1 MASGA
6 APDSRFDLGR
16 VAQRTFASI
25 GRNFGVFAL
34 LALLL
39 SGIPALLTGLLLS
52 LAGGGHAGQSTG
64 GVTDPTTLA
73 VIGVSVIGF
82 VYLVGAIASFI
93 LQAAIIYGTIAD
105 LNGRRAQF
113 GECLSM
119 GLRNWFWLF
128 LLAIVLIIAE
138 AFGYILFI
146 VPGLML
152 AVAWMVAVPAQVV
165 EHTGVF
171 GALSRSA
178 ELTRGHR
185 WAIFG
190 LLVIYFIA
198 SLVLQGSI
206 IGIIAALAISL
217 SPNMSQTATQLVAQP
232 LLNVTTSLIGAA
244 GVASIYY
251 ELRSSREG
259 IGPEALAAVFD

>member
-1 MASGA
+1 MNLHAVHAIYRFEMARTGRTIWQSIVSPVLSTSLYFVVFGA
-6 APDSRFDLGR
+6 A
-16 VAQRTFASI
+16 I
-25 GRNFGVFAL
+25 GTR
-34 LALLL
+34 
-39 SGIPALLTGLLLS
+39 IT
-52 LAGGGHAGQSTG
+52 Q
-64 GVTDPTTLA
+64 
-73 VIGVSVIGF
+73 IEGVS
-82 VYLVGAIASFI
+82 YGA
-93 LQAAIIYGTIAD
+93 
-105 LNGRRAQF
+105 
-113 GECLSM
+113 
-119 GLRNWFWLF
+119 
-128 LLAIVLIIAE
+128 
-138 AFGYILFI
+138 FI

-171 GALSRSA
+171 GAIGRSA

-190 LLVIYFIA
+190 LLVIYIIA

-206 IGIIAALAISL
+206 LGIVGVLAVSL
-217 SPNMSQTATQLVAQP
+217 SPNMSQAATQMVAQP
-232 LLNVTTSLIGAA
+232 LLNVATSLIGAA

>member
-1 MASGA
+1 MVIGA
-6 APDSRFDLGR
+6 APDARFDLGR

-25 GRNFGVFAL
+25 GRNFAVFVL

-39 SGIPALLTGLLLS
+39 SGIPAVLTGSLLTLTGVD
-52 LAGGGHAGQSTG
+52 HTGQSTSG
-64 GVTDPTTLA
+64 DSTAALVAIGA
-73 VIGVSVIGF
+73 SVIGV

-93 LQAAIIYGTIAD
+93 LQAAIIHGVIAD
-105 LNGRRAQF
+105 LNGRRAEF
-113 GECLSM
+113 AECLSM

-128 LLAIVLIIAE
+128 LLAIVVTVAE
-138 AFGYILFI
+138 AFGYLLFI

-152 AVAWMVAVPAQVV
+152 TVAWMVAVPAQVV

-171 GALSRSA
+171 GALGRSA
-178 ELTRGHR
+178 ALTRGHR

-190 LLVIYFIA
+190 LLLIYLIA
-198 SLVLQGSI
+198 SLVLQGAI
-206 IGIIAALAISL
+206 IGIITALATSL
-217 SPNMSQTATQLVAQP
+217 SPNLSQAATQLVAQP

-251 ELRSSREG
+251 ELRSTREG

>member
-1 MASGA
+1 MAVGA
-6 APDSRFDLGR
+6 APDTRFDLGR

-25 GRNFGVFAL
+25 GRNFAVFAL

-39 SGIPALLTGLLLS
+39 SGVPAVLTGLLQN
-52 LAGGGHAGQSTG
+52 LASGDHTSAASS
-64 GVTDPTTLA
+64 VTDPTTLA
-73 VIGVSVIGF
+73 MIGGSVIAL
-82 VYLVGAIASFI
+82 VYLVGAIASFV
-93 LQAAIIYGTIAD
+93 LQAAIIHGVIAD
-105 LNGRRAQF
+105 LNGRRAEF
-113 GECLSM
+113 AECLSM

-128 LLAIVLIIAE
+128 LLAIVVTIAE
-138 AFGYILFI
+138 AFGYILLV

-152 AVAWMVAVPAQVV
+152 TVTWMVAVPAQVV

-171 GALSRSA
+171 GAMSRSA

-190 LLVIYFIA
+190 LLVIFIIA

-206 IGIIAALAISL
+206 IGIVATLGASVSSQL
-217 SPNMSQTATQLVAQP
+217 SETTSQLVAQP

-251 ELRSSREG
+251 ELRSTREG

>member
-6 APDSRFDLGR
+6 VADARFDLGR

-25 GRNFGVFAL
+25 GRNFAVFLL

-39 SGIPALLTGLLLS
+39 SGIPALLTGSLLTF
-52 LAGGGHAGQSTG
+52 AGIDHAGQSTSG
-64 GVTDPTTLA
+64 ENTATLVA
-73 VIGVSVIGF
+73 IGVSAIGF
-82 VYLVGAIASFI
+82 VYLVGAVASLV
-93 LQAAIIYGTIAD
+93 LQGAITYGTIAD

-113 GECLSM
+113 AECLSM

-128 LLAIVLIIAE
+128 LLAIVVILAE
-138 AFGYILFI
+138 AVGYIFFI

-190 LLVIYFIA
+190 LLVIYLIA
-198 SLVLQGSI
+198 SGVLQGSI
-206 IGIIAALAISL
+206 IGIVAALAVSL
-217 SPNMSQTATQLVAQP
+217 SPNLSQAATQLVAQP
-232 LLNVTTSLIGAA
+232 LLSVATSLIGAA

-251 ELRSSREG
+251 ELRSTREG

>member
-16 VAQRTFASI
+16 VTQRTFASI
-25 GRNFGVFAL
+25 GRNFGVFLL

-39 SGIPALLTGLLLS
+39 SGIPALLTGLLLTM
-52 LAGGGHAGQSTG
+52 AEGDHTGQSTSG
-64 GVTDPTTLA
+64 SDPTTLV
-73 VIGVSVIGF
+73 VIGASVIGF

-105 LNGRRAQF
+105 LNGRRAEF
-113 GECLSM
+113 AECLSM

-128 LLAIVLIIAE
+128 LLAIVVTVCE
-138 AFGYILFI
+138 VFGYIFFI

-171 GALSRSA
+171 GAIGRSA

-190 LLVIYFIA
+190 LLVIYIIA

-206 IGIIAALAISL
+206 LGIVGVLAVSL
-217 SPNMSQTATQLVAQP
+217 SPNMSQAATQMVAQP
-232 LLNVTTSLIGAA
+232 LLNVATSLIGAA